1 MVVNCIQIEYIAVIW
16 WNEVSENFEEKIET
30 AVQALKT
37 GNVVVLPTDTLYG
50 LTANALDVVAVE
62 KIFTIK
68 KRPAGMALP
77 LLLADPMDLTD
88 WCRDIPELAWKLV
101 ETLWPGPLSV
111 ILYRADAIPDV
122 VAGKGD
128 TIAVRIPDHPVP
140 REVVRRLGAPITG
153 TSANISGQEPP
164 LNIDSVREHLGEH
177 IDYFIG
183 EGNLPMGVPSTI
195 IDLTRP
201 VPLVVR
207 QGAVSLNTL
216 HEILGVAIDFD
227 Q

>member
-1 MVVNCIQIEYIAVIW
+1 MLED
-16 WNEVSENFEEKIET
+16 FEEKIDI
-30 AVQALKT
+30 AVQTLKI

-50 LTANALDVVAVE
+50 LAANALDAVAVK

-68 KRPAGMALP
+68 KRPAGMAIP

-88 WCRDIPELAWKLV
+88 WCKDIPELAWKLL

-111 ILYRADAIPDV
+111 ILHRSDAIPDV
-122 VAGKGD
+122 VTGKGD

-140 REVVRRLGAPITG
+140 REVIGRLGAPITG
-153 TSANISGQEPP
+153 TSANISGQDPP
-164 LNIDSVREHLGEH
+164 LNIDSVRKHLGEH
-177 IDYFIG
+177 IDCFIDT
-183 EGNLPMGVPSTI
+183 GNLPMGVPSTV

-207 QGAVSLNTL
+207 QGAVSFNTL
-216 HEILGVAIDFD
+216 HEILGVAIDRN

>member
-1 MVVNCIQIEYIAVIW
+1 MLED
-16 WNEVSENFEEKIET
+16 FEEKIDI
-30 AVQALKT
+30 AVQTLKT
-37 GNVVVLPTDTLYG
+37 GNVAVIPTDTLYG
-50 LTANALDVVAVE
+50 LAANALDAVAVK

-68 KRPAGMALP
+68 KRPAGMAIP

-88 WCRDIPELAWKLV
+88 WCKDIPELAWKLL

-111 ILYRADAIPDV
+111 ILHRSDAIPDV
-122 VAGKGD
+122 VTGKGD

-140 REVVRRLGAPITG
+140 REVIRRLGAPITG
-153 TSANISGQEPP
+153 TSANISGQDPP
-164 LNIDSVREHLGEH
+164 LNIDSVREHLGEQ
-177 IDYFIG
+177 IDCFIDT
-183 EGNLPMGVPSTI
+183 GNLPMGVPSTV

-207 QGAVSLNTL
+207 QGAVSFNTL
-216 HEILGVAIDFD
+216 HEILGVAIDRN

>member
-16 WNEVSENFEEKIET
+16 WNELSEYFEEKIET

-88 WCRDIPELAWKLV
+88 WCRDIPELAWRLV

-122 VAGKGD
+122 VAGKGN

-153 TSANISGQEPP
+153 T
-164 LNIDSVREHLGEH
+164 
-177 IDYFIG
+177 
-183 EGNLPMGVPSTI
+183 
-195 IDLTRP
+195 
-201 VPLVVR
+201 
-207 QGAVSLNTL
+207 
-216 HEILGVAIDFD
+216 
-227 Q
+227 